1 MPRWLI
7 SMVIVLV
14 ALSWIPLAL
23 ALRARA
29 VKKTEPRIH
38 IIQDMDNQPK
48 VKAQSR
54 FALFADRRGMRPT
67 VPGTVA
73 RGSLIGDPEL
83 ALGRPAGW
91 TTGQA
96 DIESGD
102 GSEAWIEAIPVD
114 VTMSSLERG
123 RQRYEIYCSPCHGL
137 SGYGDGMVARR
148 ADQLQEGTWT
158 PPTSFHTDLV
168 RGRPVGHLFNTI
180 SNGIRN
186 MPAYGP
192 QIPVEDRWAIVAYVK
207 ALQRSQN
214 ATIDD
219 VPADLRAQLR

>member
-7 SMVIVLV
+7 SIVVILV
-14 ALSWIPLAL
+14 ALSWIPVAL
-23 ALRARA
+23 ALRARV
-29 VKKTEPRIH
+29 VKKTEPRVH
-38 IIQDMDNQPK
+38 IIPDMDNQPK

-54 FALFADRRGMRPT
+54 LMLFADRRGMRPP

-73 RGSLIGDPEL
+73 RGAVIGDS
-83 ALGRPAGW
+83 ALMLGKTEDDGW
-91 TTGQA
+91 VET
-96 DIESGD
+96 S
-102 GSEAWIEAIPVD
+102 PVQ
-114 VTMSSLERG
+114 VTMPLLERG

-137 SGYGDGMVARR
+137 AGYGDGMVAKR

-168 RGRPVGHLFNTI
+168 RERPEGHLYNTI

-186 MPAYGP
+186 MPSYGS
-192 QIPVEDRWAIVAYVK
+192 QIPVDDRWAIVAYVR

-219 VPADLRAQLR
+219 VPADLQAQLR

>member
-7 SMVIVLV
+7 ALVVILV

-23 ALRARA
+23 ALRART

-38 IIQDMDNQPK
+38 LIQDMDNQPK

-54 FALFADRRGMRPT
+54 LMLFADRRGMRPP

-73 RGSLIGDPEL
+73 RGSVIDDP
-83 ALGRPAGW
+83 AVQLG
-91 TTGQA
+91 TTG
-96 DIESGD
+96 D
-102 GSEAWIEAIPVD
+102 GEWVDTIPVP
-114 VTMSSLERG
+114 VTMSLLERG
-123 RQRYEIYCSPCHGL
+123 RQRYDIYCSPCHGL

-158 PPTSFHTDLV
+158 PPTSFHTEVV
-168 RGRPVGHLFNTI
+168 RTRPDGHIFNTI

-186 MPAYGP
+186 MPSYGS
-192 QIPVEDRWAIVAYVK
+192 QVPVADRWAIVAYVR
-207 ALQRSQN
+207 ALERSQN

>member
-7 SMVIVLV
+7 SIVVILV
-14 ALSWIPLAL
+14 ALSWIPVAL
-23 ALRARA
+23 ALRARV
-29 VKKTEPRIH
+29 VKKTEPRVHVIP
-38 IIQDMDNQPK
+38 DMDNQPK
-48 VKAQSR
+48 VKTQSR
-54 FALFADRRGMRPT
+54 LMLFADRRGMRPP

-73 RGSLIGDPEL
+73 RGAVIGDS
-83 ALGRPAGW
+83 ALILGKNDDDGW
-91 TTGQA
+91 VET
-96 DIESGD
+96 S
-102 GSEAWIEAIPVD
+102 PVP
-114 VTMSSLERG
+114 VTMPMLERG

-137 SGYGDGMVARR
+137 AGYGDGMVALR

-168 RGRPVGHLFNTI
+168 RERPPGHLFNTI

-186 MPAYGP
+186 MPSYGS
-192 QIPVEDRWAIVAYVK
+192 QIPVDDRWAIVAYVK

-219 VPADLRAQLR
+219 VPADLQAQLR

>member
-1 MPRWLI
+1 MPRWLTSI
-7 SMVIVLV
+7 VVILV
-14 ALSWIPLAL
+14 ALSWIPVAL
-23 ALRARA
+23 ALRARV

-54 FALFADRRGMRPT
+54 LMLFADRRGMRPP

-73 RGSLIGDPEL
+73 RGAVIGDS
-83 ALGRPAGW
+83 ALMLG
-91 TTGQA
+91 T
-96 DIESGD
+96 
-102 GSEAWIEAIPVD
+102 SEDDSWVETNPVP
-114 VTMSSLERG
+114 VSLPLLERG
-123 RQRYEIYCSPCHGL
+123 QQRYEIYCSPCHGL
-137 SGYGDGMVARR
+137 AGYGDGMVAQR

-168 RGRPVGHLFNTI
+168 RERPAGHLFNTI

-186 MPAYGP
+186 MPSYGS
-192 QIPVEDRWAIVAYVK
+192 QIPVDDRWAIVAYVR

-219 VPADLRAQLR
+219 VPADLQAQLR

>member
-1 MPRWLI
+1 MPRWLTSI
-7 SMVIVLV
+7 VVILV
-14 ALSWIPLAL
+14 ALSWIPVAL
-23 ALRARA
+23 ALRARV
-29 VKKTEPRIH
+29 VKKTEPRVH

-54 FALFADRRGMRPT
+54 LMLFADRRGMRPP

-73 RGSLIGDPEL
+73 RGAVIGDS
-83 ALGRPAGW
+83 ALMLG
-91 TTGQA
+91 TS
-96 DIESGD
+96 EGD
-102 GSEAWIEAIPVD
+102 SWVETNPVP
-114 VTMSSLERG
+114 VSMSLLERG
-123 RQRYEIYCSPCHGL
+123 QQRYEIFCSPCHGL
-137 SGYGDGMVARR
+137 AGYGDGMVAQR

-168 RGRPVGHLFNTI
+168 RERPAGHLFNTI

-186 MPAYGP
+186 MPSYGS
-192 QIPVEDRWAIVAYVK
+192 QIPVDDRWAIVAYVR

-219 VPADLRAQLR
+219 VPADLQAQLR

>member
-7 SMVIVLV
+7 SSVAILV
-14 ALSWIPLAL
+14 ALSFIPIAL
-23 ALRARA
+23 ALRARTI
-29 VKKTEPRIH
+29 KTTKPRIH

-48 VKAQSR
+48 VKPQAR
-54 FALFADRRGMRPT
+54 MMLFADHRGMRPP
-67 VPGTVA
+67 VPGTVSRDA
-73 RGSLIGDPEL
+73 VIGDPAFEQ
-83 ALGRPAGW
+83 GRG
-91 TTGQA
+91 
-96 DIESGD
+96 ESD
-102 GSEAWIEAIPVD
+102 AWIEAMPVA
-114 VTMSSLERG
+114 VSMPLIERG
-123 RQRYEIYCSPCHGL
+123 RQRYDIYCSPCHGL
-137 SGYGDGMVARR
+137 AGFGDGMVAQR

-158 PPTSFHTDLV
+158 PPTSLHTDLV
-168 RGRPVGHLFNTI
+168 RTRPVGHLFNTI

-186 MPAYGP
+186 MPSYGS

>member
-7 SMVIVLV
+7 SIVVIAV
-14 ALSWIPLAL
+14 ALSWIPIAL
-23 ALRARA
+23 ALRART

-38 IIQDMDNQPK
+38 IVSDMDNQPK

-54 FALFADRRGMRPT
+54 NMLFADRRGMRPP
-67 VPGTVA
+67 VEGTVA
-73 RGSLIGDPEL
+73 RGVVIGDP
-83 ALGRPAGW
+83 ALTAGR
-91 TTGQA
+91 T
-96 DIESGD
+96 ED
-102 GSEAWIEAIPVD
+102 GEWIEAIPVD
-114 VTMSSLERG
+114 VTLPMLQRG
-123 RQRYEIYCSPCHGL
+123 RERYDIYCSPCHGL
-137 SGYGDGMVARR
+137 SGYGDGMVAMR

-158 PPTSFHTDLV
+158 PPTSLHTDLV
-168 RGRPVGHLFNTI
+168 RQRQDGHLFNTI
-180 SNGIRN
+180 TNGIRN

-192 QIPVEDRWAIVAYVK
+192 QIPVEDRWAVVAYVR